1 MVHIYG
7 RIEWDGWIISERGSE
22 RGALDVGLMAW
33 FAVTRGAIEQQIGF
47 LACIVDTDKN
57 IGINRIR

>member
-1 MVHIYG
+1 MAG
-7 RIEWDGWIISERGSE
+7 QSGMDGSSLKGGL

-47 LACIVDTDKN
+47 LPCIVDTDKN
-57 IGINRIR
+57 IGINRII

>member
-7 RIEWDGWIISERGSE
+7 RAEWDGWIISERGVE

-47 LACIVDTDKN
+47 LPCIVDADKN
-57 IGINRIR
+57 IGINRII

>member
-1 MVHIYG
+1 MAG
-7 RIEWDGWIISERGSE
+7 QSGMDGSSLKGGEAE
-22 RGALDVGLMAW
+22 GALDVGLMAW

-47 LACIVDTDKN
+47 LPCIVDTDKN

>member
-7 RIEWDGWIISERGSE
+7 RAEWDGWIISERGVG
-22 RGALDVGLMAW
+22 RGAFDVGLMAW

-47 LACIVDTDKN
+47 LPCKVDTDKN

>member
-1 MVHIYG
+1 MAG
-7 RIEWDGWIISERGSE
+7 QGGMDGSSLKGGE
-22 RGALDVGLMAW
+22 GALDVGLMAW

-47 LACIVDTDKN
+47 LLCIVDTDKN

>member
-1 MVHIYG
+1 MAG
-7 RIEWDGWIISERGSE
+7 QGGMDGSSLKGGWE
-22 RGALDVGLMAW
+22 GALDVGLMAW

-47 LACIVDTDKN
+47 LLCIVDTDKN

>member
-1 MVHIYG
+1 M
-7 RIEWDGWIISERGSE
+7 DGSSLKGGSGE
-22 RGALDVGLMAW
+22 GALDVGLMAW

-47 LACIVDTDKN
+47 LPCIVDTDKN